1 MIEKVMG
8 YFLGYIDKSGL
19 YVIKP
24 RLEHAS
30 SFQNGYTLG
39 EWVTAFNSNL
49 TRIIITEGDKMIFAL
64 RNKLYYGYFIILFLS
79 TL

>member
-49 TRIIITEGDKMIFAL
+49 TRIIIQKEIK
-64 RNKLYYGYFIILFLS
+64 
-79 TL
+79 